1 MDFIFQKNPTMANF
15 RFLRTH
21 FFLVHPVFSRNT
33 THHNPHTHI
42 IYMSCKYLTVIAS
55 VGAADVGRIAPTL
68 ASGRHVVSASSSS
81 STTGGE
87 TGEGLEIQPQLANI
101 IIHFAKSKCTGPRS
115 CRSVGASITRI
126 LDVGSIC

>member
-1 MDFIFQKNPTMANF
+1 MKIQIPRTLINAINVLSIESLFGIQPTPTYN
-15 RFLRTH
+15 R
-21 FFLVHPVFSRNT
+21 
-33 THHNPHTHI
+33 
-42 IYMSCKYLTVIAS
+42 YMSCKYLTVIAS
-55 VGAADVGRIAPTL
+55 VGAANVGRIAPSL
-68 ASGRHVVSASSSS
+68 ASGGEGVRASSSS

>member
-1 MDFIFQKNPTMANF
+1 MI
-15 RFLRTH
+15 
-21 FFLVHPVFSRNT
+21 VS
-33 THHNPHTHI
+33 I
-42 IYMSCKYLTVIAS
+42 
-55 VGAADVGRIAPTL
+55 GATDVGWINSSL
-68 ASGRHVVSASSSS
+68 SSGGEGVRASSSS
-81 STTGGE
+81 SSVEGE

>member
-1 MDFIFQKNPTMANF
+1 MNGSKYRDTINTQLLLFDKKLYLLKISKKQRHEYIIIFAATSGLPCHG
-15 RFLRTH
+15 RRT
-21 FFLVHPVFSRNT
+21 VR
-33 THHNPHTHI
+33 
-42 IYMSCKYLTVIAS
+42 
-55 VGAADVGRIAPTL
+55 
-68 ASGRHVVSASSSS
+68 ASSSS

-101 IIHFAKSKCTGPRS
+101 IIHFAKSKCTGSRS